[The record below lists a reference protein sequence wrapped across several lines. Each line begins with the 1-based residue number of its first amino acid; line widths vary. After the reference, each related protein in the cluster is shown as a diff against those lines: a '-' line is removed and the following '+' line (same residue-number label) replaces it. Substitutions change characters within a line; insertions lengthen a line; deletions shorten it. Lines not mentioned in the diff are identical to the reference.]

1 MAFLSLFHHSLI
13 DNVEAF
19 APSTSEMKAHVH
31 RVAVPPHS
39 MHNNHHKTY
48 YYHYQ
53 RTKPPITTTTAIQLG
68 FEDII
73 FNAQNVGSS
82 LANTV
87 IPSATTTSTGAATTT
102 STFESIKSILILY
115 TAGLWTSFSPCSLGL
130 LPITVSYITN
140 AANERNDKNTILPTL
155 AFASGL
161 ALVFTALGVSASALG
176 GVFGGSSGSG
186 TTDPLAS
193 LLLAAISSF
202 ISVLMGLQLLELI
215 NLPLPSLNGKW
226 RRTATS
232 AFQSSTNNVGVGVS
246 NNNNSGSLFDE
257 NGGLLLDNLQKSNTN
272 NNINGVD
279 DNIDDVNE
287 EKDIETTN
295 NEIASLIRTFLLG
308 GTSALVA
315 SPCATPVL
323 ASLLAYLAS
332 MNSDAS
338 TTSGDV
344 AKGASMMLSYTFGY
358 STPLLAVGATGG
370 QALVNLQKATR
381 NNESGEG
388 FNLGAMLGQWV
399 TPLTG
404 GVLIAFGM
412 NGFLVALLGDPSLS
426 ALAPIIE

>member
-1 MAFLSLFHHSLI
+1 M
-13 DNVEAF
+13 
-19 APSTSEMKAHVH
+19 H

-39 MHNNHHKTY
+39 LHNNHHKTY
-48 YYHYQ
+48 NYYQYQ
-53 RTKPPITTTTAIQLG
+53 CTKPPITTTTAIQLG
-68 FEDII
+68 VDDII

-87 IPSATTTSTGAATTT
+87 IPSATTTSTGAATTS

-176 GVFGGSSGSG
+176 GVFGSSGGGGSG

-193 LLLAAISSF
+193 LLLASISSLT
-202 ISVLMGLQLLELI
+202 SVLMGLQLLELI
-215 NLPLPSLNGKW
+215 NIPLPSLDGKW

-246 NNNNSGSLFDE
+246 NNNNNSGSLFDE

-279 DNIDDVNE
+279 DNIDDAKE
-287 EKDIETTN
+287 EEERETTK

-338 TTSGDV
+338 TSSGDA